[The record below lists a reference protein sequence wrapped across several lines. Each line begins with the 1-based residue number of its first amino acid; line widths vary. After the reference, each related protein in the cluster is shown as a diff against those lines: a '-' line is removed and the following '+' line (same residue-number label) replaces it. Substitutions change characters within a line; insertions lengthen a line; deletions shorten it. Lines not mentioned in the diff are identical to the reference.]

1 MIIFR
6 NSDIASLEK
15 YFRIN
20 LINSLPGY
28 KSLNMLGS
36 ISTEGVTNLA
46 LVSSAFHLGSNP
58 PLIGLIMRPQRPEN
72 DTLDN
77 IRATGHYTLNNV
89 LPDWYDKA
97 HQTSATYPSGVSEF
111 EKCGFDPYY
120 LDEVKAPFV
129 KQSSIKMGLHLRE
142 MIDIELNGTTLV
154 IGEVVALLV
163 DEPLIAEDGFINH
176 HQAGTVTVAGLDS
189 YYLTQPLQRLAYA
202 KPDQETK
209 ALSTDS

>member
-1 MIIFR
+1 MTIFR
-6 NSDIASLEK
+6 DSDIAAMEK

-36 ISTEGVTNLA
+36 VSPEGVTNLA

-72 DTLDN
+72 DTLHN
-77 IRATGHYTLNNV
+77 IRSTGQYTLNNV
-89 LPDWYDKA
+89 LPDWYEKA

-111 EKCGFDPYY
+111 EACGFEPLYIQE
-120 LDEVKAPFV
+120 LKAPFV

-142 MIDIELNGTTLV
+142 MIDIKLNGTTLV

-163 DEPLIAEDGFINH
+163 DEPLIEQDGFINH
-176 HQAGTVTVAGLDS
+176 HQAGTVTVAGLDA
-189 YYLTQPLQRLAYA
+189 YYLTQPLQRMAYA
-202 KPDQETK
+202 KPDKEPK
-209 ALSTDS
+209 ALSTHS

>member
-1 MIIFR
+1 MTIFR
-6 NSDIASLEK
+6 DSDIAAMEK

-36 ISTEGVTNLA
+36 VSPEGVTNLA

-72 DTLDN
+72 DTLHN
-77 IRATGHYTLNNV
+77 IRSTGQYTLNNV
-89 LPDWYDKA
+89 LPDWYEKA

-111 EKCGFDPYY
+111 EACGFEPLYIQE
-120 LDEVKAPFV
+120 LKAPFV

-163 DEPLIAEDGFINH
+163 DEPLIEQDGFINH
-176 HQAGTVTVAGLDS
+176 HQAGTVTVAGLDA
-189 YYLTQPLQRLAYA
+189 YYLTQPLQRMAYA
-202 KPDQETK
+202 KPDKEPK
-209 ALSTDS
+209 ALSTHS